1 MTTTILLIV
10 FGVIGAGIIYLF
22 LTARRLKNMPETP
35 ESTKIV
41 TLNPVNFQQQTKS
54 GLVLIDFWASWCMPC
69 KMMAPILN
77 EIAEEA
83 GDKAKIAK
91 VNVEE
96 FQQLSAKFSVRN
108 IPTLVLMKDG
118 KEIDRFVGVKPKD
131 FLLKQLAKNQ

>member
-41 TLNPVNFQQQTKS
+41 TLNPVNFQQQTKN

-77 EIAEEA
+77 EIAEEV

-108 IPTLVLMKDG
+108 IPTLILMKNG

-131 FLLKQLAKNQ
+131 YLLKQLVKNQ

>member
-1 MTTTILLIV
+1 MTTTILIIV
-10 FGVIGAGIIYLF
+10 FVVIGAAIFYLY
-22 LTARRLKNMPETP
+22 LTAKRLKNMPETP
-35 ESTKIV
+35 ENSKIV
-41 TLNPVNFQQQTKS
+41 TLNPTNFQQQTKS

-108 IPTLVLMKDG
+108 IPTLVLLKNG
-118 KEIDRFVGVKPKD
+118 REIDRFVGVKPKD
-131 FLLKQLAKNQ
+131 FLLKQISKHQ

>member
-77 EIAEEA
+77 DIAEEA